1 MIRIAID
8 GPGGAGK
15 SSLAKAVAREL
26 GIIYVDTGALYRTI
40 GVYMLKNG
48 ISPSDEELVA
58 QNLPNLNLE
67 LKFLGGRQVIVLN
80 GKEVG
85 DEIRTPE
92 ASMAAS
98 AVSAL
103 GPVREFLLMT
113 QRNIAENNSV
123 IMDGRDIGTVIL
135 PYAEV
140 KIFLTA
146 SPEARAKRRFAELT
160 AKGIDTT
167 YEQVF
172 SEMVE
177 RDKNDSTRALAPCV
191 PADDAIMLDNSEL
204 TAEGTVNAVLKIV
217 KKEAKSRRKKFN
229 PFYRVCRVIINAFCR
244 LTMRI
249 KVTGKENIPEDG
261 AVVLCSNHIGIRD
274 VFLIGITYPRQLY
287 FLSKKEWFQYPVVRS
302 VMRSWGAI
310 PLDRGGKDV
319 GALKNAVAVAKKG
332 KTLAIF
338 PQGTRRTG
346 INPRETTVKS
356 GAGLIAYHSHADILP
371 VCIKTDKCKYK
382 FMRKIEIIYGKPIKY
397 SELGFNN
404 GTVGEFKDATE
415 RVFNEICELGGY
427 TALIPENTSGST
439 GNVQ

>member
-15 SSLAKAVAREL
+15 SSLAKAVASRL
-26 GIIYVDTGALYRTI
+26 GIVYVDTGALYRTI
-40 GVYMLKNG
+40 GVYMLQNG
-48 ISPSDEELVA
+48 ISPSDEAGVTEK
-58 QNLPNLNLE
+58 LPSLKLE
-67 LKFLGGRQVIVLN
+67 LKFLDGKQVIFLN

-113 QRNIAENNSV
+113 QRNIAESNSV

-146 SPEARAKRRFAELT
+146 SAEARAKRRFAELT
-160 AKGIDTT
+160 AKGIETT
-167 YEQVF
+167 YEKVYD
-172 SEMVE
+172 EMVQ
-177 RDKNDSTRALAPCV
+177 RDKNDSTRAIAPCV
-191 PADDAIMLDNSEL
+191 PADDAVMLDNSEL
-204 TAEGTVNAVLKIV
+204 TAEGTVDAVLDII
-217 KKEAKSRRKKFN
+217 KKEVKSRKKKFN
-229 PFYRVCRVIINAFCR
+229 PFYRFCRVLITAFCR

-287 FLSKKEWFQYPVVRS
+287 FLSKKEWFKYPIVSS

-332 KTLAIF
+332 KTLALF
-338 PQGTRRTG
+338 PQGTRRPG
-346 INPRETTVKS
+346 VNPCETTVKS
-356 GAGLIAYHSHADILP
+356 GAGMIAYHSHADMLP

-397 SELGFNN
+397 SELGFNT
-404 GTVGEFKDATE
+404 GSVGEFKDATAKTFD
-415 RVFNEICELGGY
+415 VICTLGGY
-427 TALIPENTSGST
+427 TAALPESTSDAT
-439 GNVQ
+439 GDAK